1 MPQKDRP
8 VVEMIRQVV
17 GTTKKGRKKV
27 IPLVRRIDPALGSS
41 KIRRIYQQYGFALM
55 KRLKRRT
62 RNNPPNPAIVPMAAN
77 EEWAI
82 DFMHDSLVDGRSIR
96 AFNIIDPFNRQCK
109 GVYIRHS
116 IAACRAIKFLDQ
128 SIEKYGKP
136 KFIRSDNGPELIS
149 KLFQK
154 WMHDNDIGWLP
165 IQKGK
170 PQQNCFIERFN
181 GTMREE
187 FLNANLFFTVEQAQR
202 EALQWLEEY
211 NTQRPHES
219 LKNKTPIEYAV

>member
-1 MPQKDRP
+1 MPEKDRP
-8 VVEMIRQVV
+8 IVERIRQVV

-27 IPLVRRIDPALGSS
+27 IPLVRRIDPALGCS

-62 RNNPPNPAIVPMAAN
+62 RNNPKNPAIVPIAAN

-116 IAACRAIKFLDQ
+116 IAGCRAIKLLDQ

-136 KFIRSDNGPELIS
+136 KFIRSDNGPEFIS

-154 WMHDNDIGWLP
+154 WMHNNDIGWLP

-170 PQQNCFIERFN
+170 PQQNCFVERFN

-187 FLNANLFFTVEQAQR
+187 FFNANLFFTVEQAQR

-211 NTQRPHES
+211 NSQRPHES
-219 LKNKTPIEYAV
+219 LKNKTPIEYAA

>member
-1 MPQKDRP
+1 MPEKDKP
-8 VVEMIRQVV
+8 VLEMIRQVI

-27 IPLVRRIDPALGSS
+27 IPLVRRRDPDLGCS

-62 RNNPPNPAIVPMAAN
+62 ANNPKNPAIVPMAAN

-109 GVYIRHS
+109 GVYIRQS
-116 IAACRAIKFLDQ
+116 ISACRAIKFLDQ

-136 KFIRSDNGPELIS
+136 KFIRSDNGPEFIS

-154 WMHDNDIGWLP
+154 WMHKNDIGWLP

-187 FLNANLFFTVEQAQR
+187 LLNANLFFSVEQAQHD
-202 EALQWLEEY
+202 ALQWLEEY

-219 LKNKTPIEYAV
+219 LENKTPIEYAA

>member
-1 MPQKDRP
+1 MPEKDKP
-8 VVEMIRQVV
+8 VVELIRQVV

-27 IPLVRRIDPALGSS
+27 IPLVRRIDPGLRSS

-62 RNNPPNPAIVPMAAN
+62 RNNPKNPAIVPMAAN

-109 GVYIRHS
+109 GIYIRHS
-116 IAACRAIKFLDQ
+116 IAAIRAIKFLDQ
-128 SIEKYGKP
+128 SIEKYGRP

-154 WMHDNDIGWLP
+154 WMHKNGIEWLP

-181 GTMREE
+181 RTMREE
-187 FLNANLFFTVEQAQR
+187 FLNANLFFTVEQAQQ
-202 EALQWLEEY
+202 EAFQWQQEY
-211 NTQRPHES
+211 NAQRPHES
-219 LKNKTPIEYAV
+219 LKDKTPIEYAA